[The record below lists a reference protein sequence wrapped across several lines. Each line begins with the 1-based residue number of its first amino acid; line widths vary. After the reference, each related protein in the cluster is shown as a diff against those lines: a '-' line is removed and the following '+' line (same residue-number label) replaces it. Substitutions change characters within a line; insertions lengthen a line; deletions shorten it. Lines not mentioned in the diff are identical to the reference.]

1 MRNLEVQ
8 TSYKRNIFNLYITY
22 GILRFRRLRGWG
34 VWPRHTKQVM
44 VNGLIWNLVPIM
56 VQTILVNT
64 QKFSVI
70 GFSTFRHLTS
80 LNFLSRRE
88 RVIAMRYLP
97 PGIEQNSKK
106 NHFLCLK
113 TSFLAQSYNPLY
125 ISMVLKQNKKI
136 HMFNFLRRLISKTTA
151 ATPWWVDYA
160 KILPKCVR

>member
-56 VQTILVNT
+56 VQMILVNT

-80 LNFLSRRE
+80 QKFPFQKGTSH
-88 RVIAMRYLP
+88 RYAIFTPWNRGKL
-97 PGIEQNSKK
+97 EK

-125 ISMVLKQNKKI
+125 ISMVFKQNKKI

-151 ATPWWVDYA
+151 ATPWRMDYA